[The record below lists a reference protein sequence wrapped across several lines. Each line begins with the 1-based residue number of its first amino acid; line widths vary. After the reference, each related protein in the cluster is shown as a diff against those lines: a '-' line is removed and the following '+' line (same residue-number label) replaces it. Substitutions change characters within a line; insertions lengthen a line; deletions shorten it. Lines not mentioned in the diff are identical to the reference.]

1 MGKVSTK
8 IFDLEGKIVGKLRV
22 PHVFKTAIRPEVIKR
37 AVVAIQ
43 SHRFQ
48 QQGRN
53 PLAGKRR
60 SVEALGAGRGI
71 ARVPR
76 LKATGLKAAFAVGI
90 VGGRSAYPPVV
101 EKKIVKEIPKKEK
114 RLALRSALA
123 ATASKEIVA
132 SRGHIVDE
140 VRDFPLVVVDEI
152 EEIKKTVE
160 VEKVWLKLGVWPDV
174 YRVKE
179 SIKERAGK
187 GRKRGRRIKHAIGP
201 MLVIA
206 ENRGVAQAA
215 RNLPGV
221 DISIVN
227 NLNVELLAP
236 GAHPGRL
243 TIWSK
248 SAFEKLDELFREGGQ
263 TRP

>member
-1 MGKVSTK
+1 LGKISTK
-8 IFDLEGKIVGKLRV
+8 IFDLDGKVVGRLHV
-22 PHVFKTAIRPEVIKR
+22 PKVFKTSIRLEVIKR

-48 QQGRN
+48 PQGRN
-53 PLAGKRR
+53 ALAGKRR
-60 SVEALGAGRGI
+60 SVESLGSGHGL

-76 LKATGLKAAFAVGI
+76 LKAGGTRATFAVGT
-90 VGGRSAYPPVV
+90 VGGRSAYPPVT

-140 VRDFPLVVVDEI
+140 VRDLPLVVVDEI
-152 EEIKKTVE
+152 EGLKKTIE
-160 VEKVWLKLGVWPDV
+160 VEKVLLKLGVWPDV

-187 GRKRGRRIKHAIGP
+187 GKRRGRRMKHAIGP
-201 MLVIA
+201 MLVIG

-221 DISIVN
+221 DVSTIN

-236 GAHPGRL
+236 GTHVGRL
-243 TIWSK
+243 TIWSR
-248 SAFEKLDELFREGGQ
+248 SAFEKLNELFGEGG
-263 TRP
+263 